1 MLKQICCLPILDQ
14 LVSISTEIRP
24 NIKEK
29 MDGAAGTVPP
39 KESSG
44 EGALRET
51 NTGDQNGD
59 GALGFPF
66 LLPMTPL
73 TSQLMHTGFQ
83 LF

>member
-1 MLKQICCLPILDQ
+1 
-14 LVSISTEIRP
+14 
-24 NIKEK
+24 
-29 MDGAAGTVPP
+29 MDGAADTVPP

-51 NTGDQNGD
+51 NAGDQNGD

-83 LF
+83 RNMLFSFLKKASISNQT